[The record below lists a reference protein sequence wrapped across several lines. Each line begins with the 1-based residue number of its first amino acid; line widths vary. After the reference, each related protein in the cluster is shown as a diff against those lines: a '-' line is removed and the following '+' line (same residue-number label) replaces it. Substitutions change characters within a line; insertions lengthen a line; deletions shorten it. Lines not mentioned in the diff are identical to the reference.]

1 MLTATITYSSDLAR
15 FHRLEVEM
23 SSLEST
29 LLQERG
35 MQVQFKLRDAQTDT
49 AKIICKGLLDGYMP
63 WSESPTALALRAMHA
78 LYTDWHENI
87 PATLKE
93 RLVASMQIVIAYS
106 CEGVENTVLT
116 SISLT
121 QDPGT
126 RESYKVLRSIDASAT
141 WPLQIRSESA
151 VPLGIALKLLAFENS
166 SPIDFSAFP
175 PTPHVTVHTDADRR
189 RMIRLSDL
197 PDYAVTAFRAYIAG
211 KGTYRKDDTA
221 VSVSRWQ
228 SFLRS

>member
-166 SPIDFSAFP
+166 AQLDFSTFP
-175 PTPHVTVHTDADRR
+175 PTPQVVARMDEERR
-189 RMIRLSDL
+189 RVISVPDV
-197 PDYAVTAFRAYIAG
+197 PDYAAAAFDAYLAG
-211 KGTYRKDDTA
+211 KGAYVQGDRN
-221 VSVSRWQ
+221 VSFGRWQ
-228 SFLRS
+228 SFLQS

>member
-23 SSLEST
+23 SALESA

-35 MQVQFKLRDAQTDT
+35 MQVQFQLRDAQTDT
-49 AKIICKGLLDGYMP
+49 AKLFCKGLLDGYMP
-63 WSESPTALALRAMHA
+63 WSETPTALALRALHT
-78 LYTDWHENI
+78 LYTDWHESV
-87 PATLKE
+87 PAALKE
-93 RLVASMQIVIAYS
+93 RPVASMQVVIAYS
-106 CEGVENTVLT
+106 SEGVENTVLA

-126 RESYKVLRSIDASAT
+126 RESYQVLRSIDAGAI

-175 PTPHVTVHTDADRR
+175 PTPHVIAHTNTDRR
-189 RMIRLSDL
+189 RVIRLSEL
-197 PDYAVTAFRAYIAG
+197 PDYAVAAFQAYIAG
-211 KGTYRKDDTA
+211 KEANRKDDA
-221 VSVSRWQ
+221 VVAAGRWQ